1 MEKYVIRKNTIEQ
14 IKGTLTDQSIGQLFI
29 KEGGIGVY

>member
-14 IKGTLTDQSIGQLFI
+14 IKGTLTDQSIGQFI